1 MLAISSILF
10 LTFLTTVTL
19 FLEKNFIF
27 PRVWLG
33 IIQYLSYGFFLVFTG
48 SIIYIWISE
57 YIRKKQTF
65 QREDFIKNMFNAL
78 ENNGHIKINRPD
90 VKVWKNQMA
99 QGWASRIVELEID
112 KQRYIVICSFDGLE
126 IFETYKKEEYEKL
139 LAGPTAEQSQ
149 FQVNS
154 PLRQIEV
161 LQKKLQEK
169 DKKEQE

>member
-1 MLAISSILF
+1 
-10 LTFLTTVTL
+10 
-19 FLEKNFIF
+19 
-27 PRVWLG
+27 
-33 IIQYLSYGFFLVFTG
+33 
-48 SIIYIWISE
+48 
-57 YIRKKQTF
+57 
-65 QREDFIKNMFNAL
+65 MFNAL
-78 ENNGHIKINRPD
+78 ENNGHIRINRPD

-169 DKKEQE
+169 DKKRTRMKFKDFLLECVKLVEKVDERHILAGMANF